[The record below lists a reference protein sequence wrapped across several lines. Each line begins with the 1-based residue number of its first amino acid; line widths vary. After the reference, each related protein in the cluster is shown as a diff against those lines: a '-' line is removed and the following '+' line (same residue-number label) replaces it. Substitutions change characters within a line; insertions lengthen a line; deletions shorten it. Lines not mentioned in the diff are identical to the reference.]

1 MDEYLEGKIERVL
14 FNYFEKLARKRVKW
28 PNPNMD
34 DEMEMLWKAYKEAY
48 ARAIW
53 RPNAPTETG
62 VSAWEDLRQ
71 KWILFKE
78 AVAMEAPF

>member
-1 MDEYLEGKIERVL
+1 MDAYIEQQIEGVL
-14 FNYFEKLARKRVKW
+14 FDYDEKLARARVKW
-28 PNPNMD
+28 PNSNMD
-34 DEMEMLWKAYKEAY
+34 DEMEALWRAYKIAY

-53 RPNAPTETG
+53 NPSALTETG

-78 AVAMEAPF
+78 AVVKERPF

>member
-1 MDEYLEGKIERVL
+1 MDAYIEQQIESVL
-14 FNYFEKLARKRVKW
+14 FNYVEKLARVRVKW

-34 DEMEMLWKAYKEAY
+34 DGMEELWKVYKKAY
-48 ARAIW
+48 ARAVW
-53 RPNAPTETG
+53 HPSALTETG

-78 AVAMEAPF
+78 AVVNETPF

>member
-1 MDEYLEGKIERVL
+1 MDAYIEQQIEDVL
-14 FNYFEKLARKRVKW
+14 FDYDEKLARKRVKW

-34 DEMEMLWKAYKEAY
+34 DEMEALWKAYKIAY

-53 RPNAPTETG
+53 NPCAPTETG
-62 VSAWEDLRQ
+62 ASAWEDLRQ

-78 AVAMEAPF
+78 AVVNERPF

>member
-1 MDEYLEGKIERVL
+1 MNEYLEQKIESVL
-14 FNYFEKLARKRVKW
+14 FNYFEKLARRRVKW

-34 DEMEMLWKAYKEAY
+34 DEMEKLWKAYKEAY

-53 RPNAPTETG
+53 HPNAPTETG

-71 KWILFKE
+71 KWTLFKE
-78 AVAMEAPF
+78 AVAMETPF

>member
-1 MDEYLEGKIERVL
+1 MDAYIELQIEDV
-14 FNYFEKLARKRVKW
+14 FFDYEEKLARNRVKW

-34 DEMEMLWKAYKEAY
+34 DEMEALWKAYKIAY

-53 RPNAPTETG
+53 NPSAVIESG
-62 VSAWEDLRQ
+62 VSACEDLWQ

-78 AVAMEAPF
+78 AVVNETPY